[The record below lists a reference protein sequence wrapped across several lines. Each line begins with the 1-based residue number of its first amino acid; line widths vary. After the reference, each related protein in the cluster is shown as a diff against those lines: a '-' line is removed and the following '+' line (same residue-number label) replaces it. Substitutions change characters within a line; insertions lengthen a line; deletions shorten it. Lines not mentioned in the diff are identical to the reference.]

1 MPIRS
6 HDDWAST
13 PLDFAPPG
21 PVTGVLVGPPTHFDI
36 TDVRNAHM
44 EGQIGNVNR
53 EKALQQWG
61 QLCRSIENLGLEVHE
76 IDSPPEQV
84 DAVFTAN
91 PSLCTSDREGL
102 PRAIIGRMN
111 HPNRVPE
118 SDRHH
123 HVYEQLG
130 IRCDFLPAEIT
141 SWEGNGDSLRDLK
154 RALLWCGLGPRS
166 ELAGHEAAGNLLN
179 LDLALLELPNPDF
192 YHLDTALALLTES
205 TAAFVREAFTPEG
218 LQLLE
223 AAFENLI
230 EVDPIEARSRLA
242 GNMWCPD
249 GSHVFITSRTPET
262 CARLTSEGFQVIE
275 LETGEFLKSGGSVFC
290 MRQEIRDAR

>member
-6 HDDWAST
+6 HDDWTRT

-44 EGQIGNVNR
+44 EGQVGNVNR

-61 QLCRSIENLGLEVHE
+61 QLCRSIENLGLVVHE
-76 IDSPPEQV
+76 IDSHPEQV

-123 HVYEQLG
+123 LV
-130 IRCDFLPAEIT
+130 
-141 SWEGNGDSLRDLK
+141 S
-154 RALLWCGLGPRS
+154 
-166 ELAGHEAAGNLLN
+166 AA
-179 LDLALLELPNPDF
+179 
-192 YHLDTALALLTES
+192 
-205 TAAFVREAFTPEG
+205 
-218 LQLLE
+218 
-223 AAFENLI
+223 
-230 EVDPIEARSRLA
+230 
-242 GNMWCPD
+242 
-249 GSHVFITSRTPET
+249 VFR
-262 CARLTSEGFQVIE
+262 
-275 LETGEFLKSGGSVFC
+275 
-290 MRQEIRDAR
+290 